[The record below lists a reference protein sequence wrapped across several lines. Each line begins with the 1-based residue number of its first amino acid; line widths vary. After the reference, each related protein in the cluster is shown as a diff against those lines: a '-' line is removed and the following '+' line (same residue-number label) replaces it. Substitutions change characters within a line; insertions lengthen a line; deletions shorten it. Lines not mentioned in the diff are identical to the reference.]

1 METDCASDMA
11 GGGGQES
18 VYIMSSEANKELR
31 GTVLF
36 DRTVLDVR
44 NWVDDHTRNLLWN
57 GRARMSCGF
66 NNWRHMIMG
75 GADAGTTLT
84 A

>member
-1 METDCASDMA
+1 METDCTSDMA
-11 GGGGQES
+11 VTEEKIRISLCLPRQTK
-18 VYIMSSEANKELR
+18 NLR

-66 NNWRHMIMG
+66 NNWRHMILG
-75 GADAGTTLT
+75 GADAGTTLS
-84 A
+84 